1 MKYRS
6 AIKYFFSSL
15 LIILIISCSENIS
28 DSVIPNQAPDTF
40 LFLYPDSGITVSQQK
55 SRLQVHWWGDDPDGL
70 IVGYYF
76 KWEGLDQN
84 WKFTSSNDSLFSLPI
99 GTVDTSF
106 SFSVASVDNGG
117 NGVYDNTVMYN
128 GQNIGPEPFIDRN
141 GNAAYDEG
149 EVYFDIGL
157 IDPTPAVQ
165 QFPIKNTAPEV
176 DWDDLTSIPLE
187 SFPVM
192 TVGWTAEDLDG
203 DESITTINIG
213 LNDTSSFV
221 SLPGNIR
228 LVTLRSINFE
238 TAAPTFQIL
247 LNGSTSDIFG
257 TELSNL
263 QLDANNRIYLQAVD
277 ISGAQSEVIA
287 LPDTS
292 RDWFVKKP
300 KGDLLIVDNF
310 PSGGTARTFY
320 AETFNSLSGGGLTNR
335 YDVFDVENTALP
347 YENVTFL
354 ETLKLFDFVFWY
366 SNETPSLDLTNL
378 VTQNYINQ
386 GGKIA
391 YSLTFQDSSSSYSY
405 DLATIQ
411 NFIPIEKFEQAQ
423 PLNFILPGANILKSD
438 QNSTYPNLK
447 TQTTVGF
454 VRTFVPNSASSAK
467 VYDLSSNQINGPIAL
482 MDNSNSLFFIGLPL
496 HQCDGNQG
504 NVKLLL
510 EKIFFDEFGLTL

>member
-1 MKYRS
+1 MKERLF
-6 AIKYFFSSL
+6 IKIFTL
-15 LIILIISCSENIS
+15 LLTSILIFSCSENIN
-28 DSVIPNQAPDTF
+28 DNPSVNQAPDTY
-40 LFLYPDSGITVSQQK
+40 LFLYPDSGVTISQQK

-70 IVGYYF
+70 IIGYYF
-76 KWEGLDQN
+76 RWEGLDQN
-84 WKFTSSNDSLFSLPI
+84 WKFTTSNDSLFSLPI

-106 SFSVASVDNGG
+106 SFMVASIDNGG
-117 NGVYDNTVMYN
+117 NGVYDESVIYKD
-128 GQNIGPEPFIDRN
+128 QDIGPEPFIDEN
-141 GNAAYDEG
+141 GNGVFDVG
-149 EVYFDIGL
+149 EYYYDIGL
-157 IDPTPAVQ
+157 IDPSPAVQ
-165 QFPIKNTAPEV
+165 KFPIKNTAPEV

-192 TVGWTAEDLDG
+192 TVGWTAQDLDG
-203 DESITTINIG
+203 DESITSINIA
-213 LNDTSSFV
+213 LNDTGSFV

-228 LVTLRSINFE
+228 LVTLRSLNF
-238 TAAPTFQIL
+238 AGANPTMQIL

-257 TELSNL
+257 TELTNL
-263 QLDANNRIYLQAVD
+263 QLDANNRIYLQAID
-277 ISGAQSEVIA
+277 ISGAKSEIIA

-310 PSGGTARTFY
+310 VSGNSAKTFY
-320 AETFNSLSGGGLTNR
+320 ETTFNSLSNGGLNGK
-335 YDVFDVENTALP
+335 YDVLDIENTTLP
-347 YENVTFL
+347 YENVSFL

-378 VTQNYINQ
+378 VTQSYINQ

-391 YSLTFQDSSSSYSY
+391 YSLTFKDSSSSYSY

-411 NFIPIEKFEQAQ
+411 NFIPIEKFQQSQ
-423 PLNFILPGANILKSD
+423 PLNFILPGADILKSD
-438 QNSTYPNLK
+438 QSSTYPNLK
-447 TQTTVGF
+447 TATTIGF
-454 VRTFVPNSASSAK
+454 VRTIVPNNASAAK
-467 VYDLSSNQINGPIAL
+467 VYDLSSSQVNGPIAL

-496 HQCDGNQG
+496 HQCDGNAG